1 MVDLFNHATE
11 LDKKSNDITKLFN
24 ERDKLIRN
32 LTTNLYLLVEDIKK
46 SEYLSGEAK
55 KNFLIRSESL
65 FNIKDSDTTSVAGQ
79 GEIESLK
86 SNLDIFKSNEIRRAS
101 ETRKSLTNTTISPEE
116 MTKLKNRLVT
126 MIKSEQEEKP
136 FKKILKKKLAK
147 YEQRLKNR
155 TLISM
160 NTQGEKHF
168 NGRGESPI
176 VGLEEEKKE
185 QTIGI
190 QKFKFGKK
198 RTMLKKRNTMTKKSL
213 L

>member
-1 MVDLFNHATE
+1 MVELFNHATK
-11 LDKKSNDITKLFN
+11 LDKKSNEITKLYN
-24 ERDKLIRN
+24 ERDKIIRN

-55 KNFLIRSESL
+55 KNFLARSETL
-65 FNIKDSDTTSVAGQ
+65 FNIKDSDTGSIGG

-86 SNLDIFKSNEIRRAS
+86 SNLDLFKSNEIRRAS
-101 ETRKSLTNTTISPEE
+101 ESRKSIQNTAISPEE

-155 TLISM
+155 KLLSM
-160 NTQGEKHF
+160 KTQKGGDYEE
-168 NGRGESPI
+168 NNPMMDP
-176 VGLEEEKKE
+176 EEETKDLAA
-185 QTIGI
+185 GLP
-190 QKFKFGKK
+190 KFRFGRKG
-198 RTMLKKRNTMTKKSL
+198 TMLRKRKTMSKKSL